1 MSGGG
6 TGAAAWSAWPAWP
19 RRHPW
24 WTVLVAVLA
33 ALLVVA
39 LLGGFRERANPIA
52 AAAVGEA
59 VDMGP
64 VDLVVHSAELVTT
77 QANGKPF
84 IDGLPRVLV
93 RVTVDN
99 TSDRPAIVSASGDM
113 RAWVDGRR
121 LEVASGHDAVRS
133 YPADLPVDATL
144 PFVLAKGVDASAGL
158 RLTLRQQ
165 SYAWN
170 NKLDVGPTWS
180 GGQWTRVVQLPV
192 KGAS

>member
-158 RLTLRQQ
+158 RLTLRQK

-192 KGAS
+192 QGAS